1 MGSRLTG
8 SPASLARLFEPDPR
22 PDPCEP
28 RTEIVHR
35 DDRLIRHRPAAA
47 GGPWASTVVWVRWR
61 DDEADRRID
70 EVLDFFSTRA
80 AHFIWSVGPQ
90 TEPADLGERLLARG
104 FELVARTQLMVAT
117 LPVAGFRVN
126 PQIAVR
132 EVADEATMRDSL
144 AVEHPDWEPQRIA
157 ALLSERMD
165 YLGCAQRSR
174 HFAVAYLGGEPVSAA
189 RWRFHDREPAV
200 HLSGAETLMPYRRR
214 GAYSTLVEYR
224 TRAALERGCRYATI
238 FADET
243 TSGPIL
249 AKRGFGSVGR
259 ASYYLSPSRSKS
271 S

>member
-1 MGSRLTG
+1 MTLETEEL
-8 SPASLARLFEPDPR
+8 ASLARLFEPDPR

-35 DDRLIRHRPAAA
+35 ADRLIRHRPTAA
-47 GGPWASTVVWVRWR
+47 GGPWASTVVWVRWP
-61 DDEADRRID
+61 EEEVERRID

-90 TEPADLGERLLARG
+90 TEPTGLGERLLARG

-117 LPVAGFRVN
+117 LPLAGLRVN
-126 PQIAVR
+126 PQIVVR
-132 EVADEATMRDSL
+132 EVGDEATMRDSL
-144 AVEHPDWEPQRIA
+144 AVEHPDWEPERTA
-157 ALLSERMD
+157 ALLSERME
-165 YLGCAQRSR
+165 YLACPERSR
-174 HFAVAYLGGEPVSAA
+174 HFAVAYLGGVPVSAA
-189 RWRFHDREPAV
+189 RWRFNDRERAV

-224 TRAALERGCRYATI
+224 TRKAVERGCRYATI
-238 FADET
+238 FADDS

-249 AKRGFGSVGR
+249 AKRGFRSVGR